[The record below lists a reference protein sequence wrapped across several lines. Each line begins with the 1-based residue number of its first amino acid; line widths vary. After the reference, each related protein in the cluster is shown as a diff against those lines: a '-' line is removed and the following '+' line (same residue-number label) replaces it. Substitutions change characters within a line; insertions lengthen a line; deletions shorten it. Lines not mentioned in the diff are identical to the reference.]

1 MAQVSSSI
9 GMLTS
14 HVQGL
19 GFRSCEEIVL
29 LGNKQVSNQAS
40 KQASKQND
48 TMGTSCEEY
57 ASIKTCKV
65 EIGFRD

>member
-40 KQASKQND
+40 KQASKQN
-48 TMGTSCEEY
+48 GTLRTYSLPHGPN
-57 ASIKTCKV
+57 IKSKQSSK
-65 EIGFRD
+65 